1 MTKKKDVTLFK
12 AFFPYWFEAID
23 GRLITDEKI
32 FDQFKVFSRL
42 RSSFN
47 MSNDYKN
54 ELARE
59 KL

>member
-32 FDQFKVFSRL
+32 FD
-42 RSSFN
+42 
-47 MSNDYKN
+47 
-54 ELARE
+54 
-59 KL
+59 